1 MRKIQNNSLAMVAT
15 VAVVGILAL
24 GIGYLN
30 PENCVGEQ
38 VEGWSSCSAIAA
50 ERGIAFWALVAIA
63 VIGFGVSLCR
73 KKKAK

>member
-1 MRKIQNNSLAMVAT
+1 VPLRL
-15 VAVVGILAL
+15 VGSEMCIRDR
-24 GIGYLN
+24 
-30 PENCVGEQ
+30 NCVGEQ

-63 VIGFGVSLCR
+63 VVGFGVSLTR